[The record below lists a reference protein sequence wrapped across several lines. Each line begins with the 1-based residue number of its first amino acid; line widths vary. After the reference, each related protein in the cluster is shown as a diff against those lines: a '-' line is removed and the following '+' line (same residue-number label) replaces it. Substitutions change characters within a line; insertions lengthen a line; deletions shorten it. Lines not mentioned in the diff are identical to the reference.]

1 MKKEYFSIARNG
13 AVSPEEIYIQFE
25 EQSDFL
31 APDCCGG
38 GIGVA
43 DIADML
49 AQGWISLDGDKITVW
64 ING

>member
-1 MKKEYFSIARNG
+1 MKKEYLSIARNG
-13 AVSPEEIYIQFE
+13 AGSPEEIYIQFE

-43 DIADML
+43 DIARML
-49 AQGWISLDGDKITVW
+49 DEGWITLDGDKITVW

>member
-1 MKKEYFSIARNG
+1 VKKEYLSIARNG
-13 AVSPEEIYIQFE
+13 AGSPEEIYIQFE

-43 DIADML
+43 DIARML
-49 AQGWISLDGDKITVW
+49 DEGWITLDENKIMVW
-64 ING
+64 I

>member
-1 MKKEYFSIARNG
+1 MMKEYFSIERKG
-13 AVSPEEIYIQFE
+13 ATSPEELYIQFE

-38 GIGVA
+38 GITVD
-43 DIADML
+43 DIARML
-49 AQGWISLDGDKITVW
+49 SEGWISLDEDKIRFW

>member
-1 MKKEYFSIARNG
+1 MKKEYLSIARNG
-13 AVSPEEIYIQFE
+13 AGSPEEIYIQFE

-43 DIADML
+43 DIARML
-49 AQGWISLDGDKITVW
+49 DEGWITLDENKIMVW
-64 ING
+64 I

>member
-1 MKKEYFSIARNG
+1 MKEYFNIERNG
-13 AVSPEEIYIQFE
+13 ASSPEELYVQFE

-49 AQGWISLDGDKITVW
+49 AQGWITLDGDKIRVW

>member
-1 MKKEYFSIARNG
+1 MKKEYLSIARNG
-13 AVSPEEIYIQFE
+13 AGSPEEIYIQFE

-43 DIADML
+43 DIARML
-49 AQGWISLDGDKITVW
+49 DEGWITLDENKIIVW
-64 ING
+64 I

>member
-13 AVSPEEIYIQFE
+13 ALSAAEVYTQLE
-25 EQSDFL
+25 EQTDFL

-38 GIGVA
+38 GI
-43 DIADML
+43 
-49 AQGWISLDGDKITVW
+49 SLDDVESMLSDGYITLEGEKITVW